1 VRQAVG
7 EARQGQTP
15 SLELTRG
22 HRSAR
27 SLYEPPSEVA
37 MQNNM
42 NGVMGG
48 NGLWTVIGVLL
59 VIFLIVAIVKMVQKK

>member
-1 VRQAVG
+1 
-7 EARQGQTP
+7 
-15 SLELTRG
+15 
-22 HRSAR
+22 
-27 SLYEPPSEVA
+27 LYEPPSEVA

-59 VIFLIVAIVKMVQKK
+59 VIFLIVGIVRMVQKK